1 MKIIAIGGGP
11 GGLYASLLL
20 KKVDPTH
27 DITVVERN
35 PQGATYGFGVVLS
48 DRTLTSFRE
57 ADYKTYVDISEHQVL
72 WNSIDVRYRDQTI
85 RTGGHTFAG
94 IARKSLLELLQR
106 RCQELG
112 VKVLFTQ
119 EIGSLSE
126 CADADL
132 IIGAD
137 GVNSVVKMAHADV
150 FQPSSQIGRLRYIW
164 LGTHKLFDAFTFI
177 FRQNEHGVF
186 QVHAYPYDGISSTVV
201 IMCDEST
208 WRRAELDAAGEAE
221 TIAYCEQLFREDL
234 GGHRLM
240 SNNSKWINFVTLRH
254 RTWHHGNTVLLGDA
268 AHTVHFT
275 IGSGTKLAM
284 EDGIALANA
293 FERHGTVEA
302 ALNDYELERRPII
315 DRFQEVAGESE
326 TYFQHIERYM
336 GLEPRQFAFQL
347 LTRSG
352 TIDYL
357 NLRLRDPYFV
367 DAIDRWYARP
377 DSEQLVVA
385 PPPMFTA
392 FRLRGLQLQ
401 NRIVLSSIGA
411 CGGIEGSPSGGL
423 ASQLEALAQGGAGLV
438 LTEVVAVEPEGRIT
452 PDCAGMYLPE
462 HGEAW
467 ARIVDRIH
475 AESPAK
481 LTLQLGHAGRR
492 GSTRSRREGLD
503 RPLPEGSWP
512 LVAASPLPY
521 TSASQTPREA
531 SQADLKRICHAFV
544 RAARMALETGFDML
558 QLNMAHGYL
567 LAGFISPLTNLR
579 CDDYGGTLENR
590 IAFPLQVFDSV
601 REVWPVERPI
611 SVAISATDWAPGGF
625 EVDDAVILARA
636 LKARGCDLIEVLA
649 GQTTVE
655 SKPVYGRAFL
665 TPYSDRVRNEAGV
678 ATMTTGNITTSS
690 QINTILAAAR
700 ADLCVL
706 QTNLSR

>member
-1 MKIIAIGGGP
+1 
-11 GGLYASLLL
+11 LYASLLL
-20 KKVDPTH
+20 KKVHPTH

-57 ADYKTYVDISEHQVL
+57 ADYKTYADISEHQVL

-94 IARKSLLELLQR
+94 IARKTLLELLQR

-112 VKVLFTQ
+112 VRVLFTQ
-119 EIGSLSE
+119 EIRDLSE

-137 GVNSVVKMAHADV
+137 GVNSLVKTTYADA
-150 FQPSSQIGRLRYIW
+150 FKPSSQIGRLQYIW

-186 QVHAYPYDGISSTVV
+186 QVHAYPYDGTSSTVV

-221 TIAYCEQLFREDL
+221 TIAYCERLFREDL
-234 GGHRLM
+234 GSHGLM

-254 RTWHHGNTVLLGDA
+254 RTWHHGNAVLLGDA

-293 FERHGTVEA
+293 FERHDSVEA
-302 ALNDYELERRPII
+302 ALNDYELERRPIV

-336 GLEPRQFAFQL
+336 DLDPKQFAFQL
-347 LTRSG
+347 LTRGG

-367 DAIDRWYARP
+367 DAVDRWYARP

-385 PPPMFTA
+385 PPPMLTPFQ
-392 FRLRGLQLQ
+392 LRGLRLQ
-401 NRIVLSSIGA
+401 NRVVLSSISA
-411 CGGIEGSPSGGL
+411 CGGIDGCPSEGL
-423 ASQLEALAQGGAGLV
+423 ASQLDAMAQGGAGLV

-462 HGEAW
+462 HEEAW
-467 ARIVDRIH
+467 ARIVDQVHTR
-475 AESPAK
+475 SSTK
-481 LTLQLGHAGRR
+481 LVLELGHAGRR

-503 RPLPEGSWP
+503 RSLPEGNWP

-521 TSASQTPREA
+521 TDASQTPREA
-531 SQADLKRICHAFV
+531 SQEDMKRLRHAFV
-544 RAARMALETGFDML
+544 QAARMALEVGFDMI

-579 CDDYGGTLENR
+579 TDEYGGRLENR
-590 IAFPLQVFDSV
+590 MAFPLQVFDAV
-601 REVWPVERPI
+601 REIWPAERPI
-611 SVAISATDWAPGGF
+611 SVAISATDWVPGGF
-625 EVDDAVILARA
+625 EVDDAVSLART

-649 GQTTVE
+649 GQTTAD

-665 TPYSDRVRNEAGV
+665 TPYSDRIRNEAGIP
-678 ATMTTGNITTSS
+678 TMTTGNITTSS

-700 ADLCVL
+700 ADLCIL
-706 QTNLSR
+706 HWTAPT